1 MVKLKLLLLLTYFG
15 VISLA
20 SAQEITPL
28 SQKDSVDY
36 LITLANEKINSA
48 PQQAAIL
55 IRRAHTHA
63 VEAKYITGEGKVL
76 FLEGRLLSAAN
87 KSQEAIDSF
96 LKAARLFET
105 LKDST
110 RAGRSYNG
118 AAGIYNFRLLHY
130 TKAYQYCNKA
140 IELLQND
147 SVYLP
152 SALGTLA
159 SLHLRTGKFDD
170 ALELYKKDLDGQ
182 RKRNNLKG
190 MCVALNNIATAY
202 DHKKDFKTSIAY
214 YEKAMEISRATG
226 DDGNTAHILLGLAP
240 IYCEL
245 KDHQKAK
252 QALDESLSL
261 SEKHALF
268 DKQAYALQG
277 LGMEAEHLGKIDQA
291 IAYSLRA
298 KKLVEQKNFHFIK
311 GSIYKQLSC
320 MYKKANNP
328 SLALAYEQKYSQF
341 QDSVAHQE
349 KLALANLKIDEKN
362 TISPAKNN
370 DTSDFRGG
378 WMIALSMIILVPG
391 MYFIYYKKRREKEI
405 WSDTGV
411 YTGVFPLTEQVS
423 ADEEPEAAH
432 GSDADQKDAHP
443 ETSETTLQHLE
454 VINGEG
460 IKLLPLNNIWWFQKE
475 GKNYHAFTET
485 GNYRVRQ
492 NITELEQALPR
503 SRFFRINRAV
513 IINTEQ
519 MSNYSFWE
527 NHKYIIRMKDTKK
540 SEFVISRNRLREMKE
555 AFQVIEGIEK

>member
-36 LITLANEKINSA
+36 LLTLANEKINGD
-48 PQQAAIL
+48 PQLATAL
-55 IRRAHTHA
+55 LRRAHAHSI
-63 VEAKYITGEGKVL
+63 EAKYKGGEGKVL
-76 FLEGRLLSAAN
+76 FLEARLLSAAN
-87 KSQEAIDSF
+87 KNQEAIDTF

-110 RAGRSYNG
+110 RAGRSYTG
-118 AAGIYNFRLLHY
+118 VAGVYNFKLLNY

-147 SVYLP
+147 SVHL
-152 SALGTLA
+152 SNAQATLA

-170 ALELYKKDLDGQ
+170 ALKLYRENYDAH
-182 RKRNNLKG
+182 RKHNNLKG
-190 MCVALNNIATAY
+190 MCIALNNIATAY

-214 YEKAMEISRATG
+214 YEKAMEISRAIG
-226 DDGNTAHILLGLAP
+226 DDGNTAHILLGLGP

-245 KDHQKAK
+245 KDHQKSK
-252 QALDESLSL
+252 KALDESLAL
-261 SEKHALF
+261 SEKHSLF
-268 DKQAYALQG
+268 DKQVYALQG
-277 LGMEAEHLGKIDQA
+277 LGMECDHLGKLDQA
-291 IAYSLRA
+291 IAFSLRA
-298 KKLVEQKNFHFIK
+298 KKIIEQKNLHFIK

-320 MYKKANNP
+320 IYKKANKP
-328 SLALAYEQKYSQF
+328 ALALEYEQKYSQF
-341 QDSVAHQE
+341 QDSLANQE

-362 TISPAKNN
+362 TTPQVKNN

-391 MYFIYYKKRREKEI
+391 MFFIFYKKRREKES
-405 WSDTGV
+405 WSEVGV
-411 YTGVFPLTEQVS
+411 YADVFPQPEQLS
-423 ADEEPEAAH
+423 ADEESEITH
-432 GSDADQKDAHP
+432 DGEADQKEGHP

-492 NITELEQALPR
+492 NITELEQALPKN
-503 SRFFRINRAV
+503 RFFRINRAV

-555 AFQVIEGIEK
+555 TFQVIEGTEK

>member
-28 SQKDSVDY
+28 SQKDSADY
-36 LITLANEKINSA
+36 LVTLATEKINGD
-48 PQQAAIL
+48 PQLATAL
-55 IRRAHTHA
+55 LRRAYVHSVKA
-63 VEAKYITGEGKVL
+63 RYRAGEGKVL
-76 FLEGRLLSAAN
+76 FLEARLLGGDN
-87 KSQEAIDSF
+87 KNQEAIDTF

-110 RAGRSYNG
+110 RAGRAYTG
-118 AAGIYNFRLLHY
+118 VAGIYNFKFLNY

-147 SVYLP
+147 SVYLAN
-152 SALGTLA
+152 ALGTLA

-190 MCVALNNIATAY
+190 MCISLNNIATAY
-202 DHKKDFKTSIAY
+202 DHKKDYKTSIAY
-214 YEKAMEISRATG
+214 YEKAMEISRAIG
-226 DDGNTAHILLGLAP
+226 DDGNTAHILLGLGP
-240 IYCEL
+240 IFCEL

-252 QALDESLSL
+252 QALDESLAL
-261 SEKHALF
+261 SEKHSLF
-268 DKQAYALQG
+268 DKQVYALQG
-277 LGMEAEHLGKIDQA
+277 LGMESEHLGKMDQA
-291 IAYSLRA
+291 VTYSLRA
-298 KKLVEQKNFHFIK
+298 KKIVEQKHLHFIK

-320 MYKKANNP
+320 IYKKANKP
-328 SLALAYEQKYSQF
+328 VLALEYEQKYSQF
-341 QDSVAHQE
+341 QDSLAHQE

-362 TISPAKNN
+362 TTPPAQNN

-391 MYFIYYKKRREKEI
+391 MFFIFYKKRKEKES
-405 WSDTGV
+405 WSDAGV
-411 YTGVFPLTEQVS
+411 SADVFPQPEQRS
-423 ADEEPEAAH
+423 TDEEPEATH
-432 GSDADQKDAHP
+432 NNEADQKEGHP

-460 IKLLPLNNIWWFQKE
+460 IKLLALNNIWWFQKE

-555 AFQVIEGIEK
+555 TFQVIEGTEK